1 MNDELQKEI
10 NELLDFEEEVNPI
23 EEDKE
28 NDEKVIDDSEKTP
41 EEIPEEDEEEIE
53 KERELVVEEDK
64 EEEIE
69 EEKTSDDEEVND
81 LDELRKQNESLL
93 KQVEELAG
101 KGDQRQ
107 EEPQEQIKLDT
118 VFEDI
123 NLDDIIDSEENFK
136 EFFTKFAS
144 AIRTSTT
151 ENVLKMI
158 PEVTGKFIIQKE
170 AMNKVRDNFYSNHP
184 ELANVKQYVANVAN
198 TVSAEHP
205 DWTVPDVLEEAAK
218 RTKDALGLKNVIQ
231 KDERRKSRKK
241 PAFAKTR
248 GSKRGKAEPKLSAL
262 QQEIDDLNSDY

>member
-1 MNDELQKEI
+1 MSDELQKEI
-10 NELLDFEEEVNPI
+10 NELLDFEEEVTPI
-23 EEDKE
+23 EEEKKDE
-28 NDEKVIDDSEKTP
+28 EKVIDDSEKTP
-41 EEIPEEDEEEIE
+41 EEIPEEE
-53 KERELVVEEDK
+53 

-69 EEKTSDDEEVND
+69 EEEPAVEENEEEREEEEETSDDEVND

-101 KGDQRQ
+101 KGDQKQ
-107 EEPQEQIKLDT
+107 EGPQEQIKLDS

-123 NLDDIIDSEENFK
+123 NLDNIIDSEENFK

-170 AMNKVRDNFYSNHP
+170 AMNKVRDDFYSNHP

-231 KDERRKSRKK
+231 KDERRKGRKK
-241 PAFAKTR
+241 PAFAKAK